1 MATIPLPSDFREFL
15 SLLNDHGVEY
25 LLIGG
30 YAVGYHGYVRSTG
43 DIDVWI
49 STDTENAQRTVE
61 ALTAFGFGVAGLS
74 AERLTRDDQII
85 RMGHPPM
92 QIEIQT
98 SISGVNFDNCYAA
111 REEVEWDGIRIPIIN
126 LEDLKQNKRASGRLK
141 DLADL
146 ANL

>member
-15 SLLNDHGVEY
+15 RLLNEYDVKY

-49 STDTENAQRTVE
+49 STDAENAHRTAE
-61 ALTAFGFGVAGLS
+61 ALTEFGFGVADLS
-74 AERLTRDDQII
+74 AEQLTKPDQII
-85 RMGHPPM
+85 RMGVQPM

-98 SISGVNFDNCYAA
+98 SISGVTFEECYASRVEA
-111 REEVEWDGIRIPIIN
+111 EWDDLRIPIIS
-126 LEDLKQNKRASGRLK
+126 LDHLRENKRASGRLK

-146 ANL
+146 AHL